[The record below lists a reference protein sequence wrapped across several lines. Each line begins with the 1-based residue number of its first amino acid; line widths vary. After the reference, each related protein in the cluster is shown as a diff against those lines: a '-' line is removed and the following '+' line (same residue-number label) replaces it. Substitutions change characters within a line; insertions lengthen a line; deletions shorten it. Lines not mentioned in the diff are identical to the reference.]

1 MLEERAIHKIEQDY
15 DDFRNEMYNLT
26 PQEIYADAYKIFII
40 TELFMRLTS
49 EYRFTRKMLK
59 NIVLFKGNILEQIY
73 LEWVRSDYSHQEHI
87 EYICSQIQ
95 YRKFHKSPPS
105 QKSISNF
112 SLRIP
117 PSHAHCSSIV
127 I

>member
-15 DDFRNEMYNLT
+15 DDFRNEMYHLT

-40 TELFMRLTS
+40 TELFMKLTS

-73 LEWVRSDYSHQEHI
+73 HELFRSDYSHQDHI
-87 EYICSQIQ
+87 EYIIRNTFKELNRVELMC
-95 YRKFHKSPPS
+95 
-105 QKSISNF
+105 
-112 SLRIP
+112 
-117 PSHAHCSSIV
+117 A
-127 I
+127 

>member
-15 DDFRNEMYNLT
+15 DDFRNEMYDLT

-40 TELFMRLTS
+40 TELFMKLTS

-73 LEWVRSDYSHQEHI
+73 LEWVRSDYTHQEHI
-87 EYICSQIQ
+87 EYII
-95 YRKFHKSPPS
+95 R
-105 QKSISNF
+105 NT
-112 SLRIP
+112 LRDLK
-117 PSHAHCSSIV
+117 HVELMCA
-127 I
+127 